1 MFSSK
6 KKSEEKK
13 AEAPKIAGYFEL
25 FKYSTVD
32 EKIILFFGVVG
43 SFLSG
48 FSTPFFGY
56 VIGKIILMFDPQ
68 LTIEE
73 SREVL
78 QDVMVYMFLVAA
90 ANFFF
95 GWLGFACL
103 QISAEKLT
111 ARLRSRYLSNLL
123 KQEVEYFETQP
134 IEELPGKLQGYF
146 RDINDVSGEKVG
158 QIL

>member
-1 MFSSK
+1 MAPSDVLTGQEDVDSGPQKKPESICAKMFCPKNK
-6 KKSEEKK
+6 KEETEEKK
-13 AEAPKIAGYFEL
+13 EAPKIAGYFEL
-25 FKYSTVD
+25 YKYSTVD

-111 ARLRSRYLSNLL
+111 ARLRSKYLSNLL
-123 KQEVEYFETQP
+123 K
-134 IEELPGKLQGYF
+134 
-146 RDINDVSGEKVG
+146 
-158 QIL
+158 